1 MKVYKYILIL
11 IIFPLVVFS
20 KPSNDEIYTLY
31 RNSVL
36 DESMRLHVATFDAE
50 NGKET
55 HSYNMSNCMIAQELF
70 QNQPYVKTKFWC
82 EKGKFRK

>member
-1 MKVYKYILIL
+1 MKVHKYILIL
-11 IIFPLVVFS
+11 TIFPLVVFS

-50 NGKET
+50 NGKE
-55 HSYNMSNCMIAQELF
+55 HGE
-70 QNQPYVKTKFWC
+70 
-82 EKGKFRK
+82 EKRKHHEPGEERAKD